1 MTAML
6 DIPMRPSDN
15 SEIVPTPDNFAKSD
29 TAEGELLKRRITA
42 CLTDRFPN
50 LQGVRVTVFG
60 TSVAVRGKVSSK
72 NDKRERT
79 SATWGV
85 ARRVGRGQRRVG
97 AFNREAGLAEGLR
110 CEAAG

>member
-1 MTAML
+1 MLPGMTAEL
-6 DIPMRPSDN
+6 HIPDTVTGCQTLIT
-15 SEIVPTPDNFAKSD
+15 ELAK
-29 TAEGELLKRRITA
+29 TVTEGEQKIASLQQQIETLQLEMAELLRRA
-42 CLTDRFPN
+42 F
-50 LQGVRVTVFG
+50 Q
-60 TSVAVRGKVSSK
+60 
-72 NDKRERT
+72 KRERT